1 YSPSSTSFAA
11 EHSIPLPQQTPCYW
25 EDASSDWSMFL
36 WDGELM
42 SGRFTSNEGVV
53 NLSTDEYPIVL
64 IKQ

>member
-1 YSPSSTSFAA
+1 
-11 EHSIPLPQQTPCYW
+11 
-25 EDASSDWSMFL
+25 MFL